1 MKISIIGLGYVG
13 LPLAIE
19 FSKTYST
26 VGFDINENRVQQLN
40 TSIDING
47 DIVESSLVTT
57 EARFSSSTSDI
68 KDSNIYI
75 ITVPTP
81 IDKKNNPDLSL
92 LKNACDTVGSVLNNN
107 NIVIFES
114 TVYPGTTEEICVPIL
129 EKNSKL
135 DYITDDNKNSVN
147 DGFYCGYSPERINP
161 GDQEHYLSNIIKIT
175 SGSTQEVAEKIDN
188 LYKTIVTAGTFK
200 AKSIMVAEAAKI
212 IENTQRDVNI
222 ALVNELSIIFYKL
235 GIDTKDVLDAAET
248 KWNFNRYDPGLVGG
262 HCIGVDPYYLAY
274 KSMEIGYYPEMILS
288 GRKINDGM
296 PEIIANRIKD
306 LLKKKNKKIENSNIL
321 IMGLSFKKDCKDLR
335 NSKVF
340 NLTKIL
346 NDESAKINVYDP
358 FINQSEINGN
368 NTFTLIKEPKNEY
381 YDVVIIAVDHS
392 IFYSMGISDIRK
404 FGKEEAII
412 FDVKSMF
419 PIKDSDARL

>member
-26 VGFDINENRVQQLN
+26 VGYDINENRVQQLN
-40 TSIDING
+40 KSIDING
-47 DIVESSLVTT
+47 EIVESSLVTT
-57 EARFSSSTSDI
+57 KARFSSSTNDI

-92 LKNACDTVGSVLNNN
+92 LENACHTVGSVLNKN

-129 EKNSKL
+129 EKHSKL
-135 DYITDDNKNSVN
+135 NYITDDNKHSVN
-147 DGFYCGYSPERINP
+147 NGFYCGYSPERINP
-161 GDQEHYLSNIIKIT
+161 GDQEHYLSNIMKIT

-188 LYKTIVTAGTFK
+188 LYKTIVNAGTFK
-200 AKSIMVAEAAKI
+200 ARSIMVAEAAKI

-296 PEIIANRIKD
+296 PEIIAKRIKD

-340 NLTKIL
+340 NLAKIL
-346 NDESAKINVYDP
+346 NDESAKIDVYDP
-358 FINQSEINGN
+358 FINQSEINPN

-412 FDVKSMF
+412 FDVKSIF
-419 PIKDSDARL
+419 PIKDSDSRL

>member
-135 DYITDDNKNSVN
+135 DYITEGNKNSVN

-161 GDQEHYLSNIIKIT
+161 GDQEQHKKLLRKLTTYIK
-175 SGSTQEVAEKIDN
+175 Q
-188 LYKTIVTAGTFK
+188 
-200 AKSIMVAEAAKI
+200 
-212 IENTQRDVNI
+212 
-222 ALVNELSIIFYKL
+222 
-235 GIDTKDVLDAAET
+235 
-248 KWNFNRYDPGLVGG
+248 
-262 HCIGVDPYYLAY
+262 
-274 KSMEIGYYPEMILS
+274 
-288 GRKINDGM
+288 
-296 PEIIANRIKD
+296 
-306 LLKKKNKKIENSNIL
+306 
-321 IMGLSFKKDCKDLR
+321 
-335 NSKVF
+335 
-340 NLTKIL
+340 
-346 NDESAKINVYDP
+346 
-358 FINQSEINGN
+358 
-368 NTFTLIKEPKNEY
+368 
-381 YDVVIIAVDHS
+381 
-392 IFYSMGISDIRK
+392 
-404 FGKEEAII
+404 
-412 FDVKSMF
+412 
-419 PIKDSDARL
+419 